1 MKLRLAVPV
10 LIMFMAALCAPPVFA
25 QVTGSV
31 RGVCKDLE
39 GKPIVGAVVEYVN
52 ADTGRKYD
60 LKTNAK
66 GEYFSLGIEPG
77 PYRVLLLQDGKE
89 VYHFNGFHVGA
100 GVEENILDF
109 DLQKEAAAAGQGQG
123 LTPEQLKQ
131 KQEQAS
137 KAAKENSTIKLLNEK
152 LAAAKT
158 ASAAG
163 DFDTAISTLTEATQV
178 DATRDL
184 LWAKLGE
191 AYLSSAGKQ
200 TDSAEKAK
208 RLAEAASDYQKAID
222 LKQKAVDA
230 ATQKS
235 PDDAKAMAQYYN
247 NLGQALAKTGKTDE
261 AVKAYTQAA
270 QLDPTGAGQYYF
282 NLGAIL
288 TNANVTNDPKARQAA
303 VDAFDKAI
311 AADPN
316 RADAY
321 YWKATN
327 LIGGAT
333 LKGDKMIAPDG
344 TAEAFQKYLELQPTG
359 PHAEEA
365 KAMLASIGS
374 TVETQ
379 FGKPKKTTKK

>member
-1 MKLRLAVPV
+1 MKHRFVVPV
-10 LIMFMAALCAPPVFA
+10 LIVVVAALCAPVFA

-31 RGVCKDLE
+31 RGVCKDME
-39 GKPIVGAVVEYVN
+39 GKLIVGATVEFLN

-77 PYRVLLLQDGKE
+77 TYKVRLLQDGKE
-89 VYHFNGFHVGA
+89 VDHATGFHVGG
-100 GVEENILDF
+100 GVEENNLDF
-109 DLQKEAAAAGQGQG
+109 DLLKEATANAQGQG
-123 LTPEQLKQ
+123 ITPEQMKQ

-137 KAAKENSTIKLLNEK
+137 KATKENNTIKALNEK
-152 LAAAKT
+152 LLAAKT

-163 DFDTAISTLTEATQV
+163 DFDTAISTLTEATQI
-178 DATRDL
+178 DANRDL

-208 RLAEAASDYQKAID
+208 RYADAASDYEKAID

-235 PDDAKAMAQYYN
+235 PDDTKAMAQYYN
-247 NLGQALAKTGKTDE
+247 NMGQALAKSGKTDE

-288 TNANVTNDPKARQAA
+288 TNANITNDPKARQAA